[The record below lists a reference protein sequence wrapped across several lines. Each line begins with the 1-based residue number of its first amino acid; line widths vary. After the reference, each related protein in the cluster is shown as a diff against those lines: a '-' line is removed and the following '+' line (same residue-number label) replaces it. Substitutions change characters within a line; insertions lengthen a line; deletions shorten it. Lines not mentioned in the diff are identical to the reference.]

1 MRRQRRI
8 GGGRRKKAEIE
19 ARGKKVRGW
28 MDGWMDG
35 YMYVHIY
42 LDSRGTGGNSLDEI
56 PVVRDLLS
64 VISDLY
70 ATRY

>member
-28 MDGWMDG
+28 MDGC
-35 YMYVHIY
+35 MYVHIY

-64 VISDLY
+64 VISDLH

>member
-1 MRRQRRI
+1 M
-8 GGGRRKKAEIE
+8 
-19 ARGKKVRGW
+19 RGW

-35 YMYVHIY
+35 CMYVHIY